1 MKIGKLEFDLIKYL
15 KSKTKVIIVMT
26 IFLVISVFTFREFQ
40 SITKEINPE
49 ELPLIVIYGLILI
62 TSLMLMVSA
71 NSIFS
76 WFERKEKFSFIGL
89 FSKNLH
95 FCLWFVTTSLIL
107 LVSSIYYVYKTLPSF
122 QYGFIFDFLNILLV
136 AYPILFLV
144 RKVWKTAKAKGKDVD
159 VRRI

>member
-15 KSKTKVIIVMT
+15 KSKVKVIIVT
-26 IFLVISVFTFREFQ
+26 AIFLVIFVFTFREFQ
-40 SITKEINPE
+40 NITKVINPE
-49 ELPLIVIYGLILI
+49 ELPQIVLYGLIVV

-76 WFERKEKFSFIGL
+76 WFERKEKFSLMGL
-89 FSKNLH
+89 FAKNLH

-107 LVSSIYYVYKTLPSF
+107 LVSSIYYVYKTFPGF

-144 RKVWKTAKAKGKDVD
+144 RKVWKTVKAKGKDVD